1 MQVLCPLIR
10 VLGVNLP
17 LSSAAVA
24 VTTLNVEPGAY
35 RPCVPRLSR
44 GAPLLGLFSLATCR
58 ATVLGLWPGVEAIAS
73 TRPVLGSIAT
83 TAPEWPVRPCIA
95 ARWAGTDRVVAPVL
109 PLTAAARRFLP

>member
-1 MQVLCPLIR
+1 MSASDRDTTPALSPPALQSGTVCTVMQVPCPLIR

-44 GAPLLGLFSLATCR
+44 GAPLLVLFSLAKLR
-58 ATVLGLWPGVEAIAS
+58 ATVF
-73 TRPVLGSIAT
+73 GS
-83 TAPEWPVRPCIA
+83 
-95 ARWAGTDRVVAPVL
+95 
-109 PLTAAARRFLP
+109 